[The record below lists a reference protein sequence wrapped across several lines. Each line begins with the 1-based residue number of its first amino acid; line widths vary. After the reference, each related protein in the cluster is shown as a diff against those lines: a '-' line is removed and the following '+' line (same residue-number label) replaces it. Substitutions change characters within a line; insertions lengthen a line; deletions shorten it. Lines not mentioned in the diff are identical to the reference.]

1 MDTPSPNPQP
11 ADDAAEPRRTRL
23 IPDDQNTLSELLT
36 LVAASSDG
44 SAYELSW
51 KTHAQATQLA
61 VDFAASVKDREKL
74 GDEREPKSAR
84 IRTLTRELNKG
95 ASRVKGYINEK
106 WEDDAEAESY
116 YATFGFVEEGDDDV
130 LPSAQ
135 KTRAKNIE
143 TKLLPALLQYGMGGE
158 KYGTAWWT
166 PRLAEY
172 KTLTGQ
178 SQKAAQDIAG
188 AVGEK
193 NPLEEEAR
201 LYLGK
206 FDSLLYAEC
215 RTQDEYLALRRKM
228 GYLKEYN

>member
-1 MDTPSPNPQP
+1 MDTPSPTPQP
-11 ADDAAEPRRTRL
+11 TDGAPEPRRTRL

-36 LVAASSDG
+36 LVAKSSEG

-51 KTHAQATQLA
+51 KSHAEAKQLA
-61 VDFAASVKDREKL
+61 VDFAASVATREKL

-106 WEDDAEAESY
+106 WEDDEEAESY
-116 YATFGFVEEGDDDV
+116 YASFGFVEEGDDDV

-135 KTRAKNIE
+135 KGRATNIE
-143 TKLLPALLQYGMGGE
+143 TKLLPALREHGLGDE
-158 KYGTAWWT
+158 KYGTDWWT
-166 PRLAEY
+166 TRLTEY

-178 SQKAAQDIAG
+178 SQKTAQDIAG
-188 AVGEK
+188 AVGDK
-193 NPLEEEAR
+193 NPLEAEAR
-201 LYLGK
+201 LYLSK

-215 RTQDEYLALRRKM
+215 RTQDAYLALRRKM